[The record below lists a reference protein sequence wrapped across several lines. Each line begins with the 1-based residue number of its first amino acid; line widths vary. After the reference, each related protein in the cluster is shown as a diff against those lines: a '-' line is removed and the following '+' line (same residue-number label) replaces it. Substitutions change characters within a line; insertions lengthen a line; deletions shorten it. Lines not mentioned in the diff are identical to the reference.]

1 MIKSGT
7 GNLKGIFEGQLVI
20 QTLKTQ
26 NYSLKQIWFKAQLL
40 TLINLVVQCIFDLSM
55 FYIRKFFDLRK
66 NFTVPKILVHKMF
79 DLRKISRTPFF
90 DLRKKNQAFGGKKG
104 NFWQKLLKLKLF
116 FFLTTKKSVSI
127 WIVGRPI

>member
-40 TLINLVVQCIFDLSM
+40 TFDLINLVVQCIFDLST

-79 DLRKISRTPFF
+79 DLRKVSRTPFF
-90 DLRKKNQAFGGKKG
+90 DLRKKNQAF
-104 NFWQKLLKLKLF
+104 
-116 FFLTTKKSVSI
+116 
-127 WIVGRPI
+127 